1 MKGSLIVRIAEA
13 TGVKTIDKAE
23 KESETETFTFWQNE
37 RSPPSHGRV
46 FKTTS
51 IKINF
56 RACFW
61 KNFGSCPLRQALQWA
76 QRFWSNTYGLP
87 WSITNRL
94 HLNMQFHSEH
104 IFFFF
109 YSSTIIFECI
119 FVNFVDF
126 LLACRLK
133 TMQKEYEWVEKGLEQ
148 NNASHFFALQYHCC
162 GRRIYAK

>member
-1 MKGSLIVRIAEA
+1 MGTIV
-13 TGVKTIDKAE
+13 TTQLSK
-23 KESETETFTFWQNE
+23 TFWDLQKVN
-37 RSPPSHGRV
+37 
-46 FKTTS
+46 
-51 IKINF
+51 N
-56 RACFW
+56 CFQFPLVGPFVVT
-61 KNFGSCPLRQALQWA
+61 KLLVEGGFGSSPAFQ
-76 QRFWSNTYGLP
+76 NKIYP
-87 WSITNRL
+87 SITNRL

-104 IFFFF
+104 IIFFF